1 MKFACRRQNVVL
13 QQREMKRLI
22 LEAVSVRP
30 ALVTQTGRETENVSF
45 RQLRRKSAAFCRL
58 RVSDR
63 KVESLVS
70 LKDIHRVN
78 IGRALGRASHQ
89 TYVANTLCAGRALN
103 RGTFQFEPRPPVA
116 AIWVCGL
123 ATLPC

>member
-45 RQLRRKSAAFCRL
+45 RQLHRRSAAFYRL

-63 KVESLVS
+63 KLESLVS

-78 IGRALGRASHQ
+78 IGPW
-89 TYVANTLCAGRALN
+89 T
-103 RGTFQFEPRPPVA
+103 
-116 AIWVCGL
+116 GL
-123 ATLPC
+123 ATDLRCQYPLCWSSVESWNFPIRAP